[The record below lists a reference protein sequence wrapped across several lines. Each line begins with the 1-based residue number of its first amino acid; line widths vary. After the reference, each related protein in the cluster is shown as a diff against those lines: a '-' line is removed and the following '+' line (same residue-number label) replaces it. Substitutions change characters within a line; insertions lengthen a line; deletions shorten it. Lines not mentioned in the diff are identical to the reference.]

1 MADASKLIMT
11 EGDAAETPAAGTLV
25 IYAKSDS
32 IFYYKDDAGVER
44 GLTEGMANPMT
55 TAGDIVYGGV
65 DGEATRL
72 AKGTAGQVLTM
83 NSGATA
89 PEWGKKAQP
98 GGVKSLT
105 DGATIA
111 IDWDNGATQ
120 YVVLGAT
127 GRTVTFA
134 NPREGEV
141 YRFIIIQDGTG
152 SRTITTWPT
161 IKWAGGSA
169 PTLTTTGG
177 KADVVTLLYANSS
190 YYGDCS
196 KVF

>member
-1 MADASKLIMT
+1 MADKRIFWSKT
-11 EGDAAETPAAGTLV
+11 
-25 IYAKSDS
+25 
-32 IFYYKDDAGVER
+32 
-44 GLTEGMANPMT
+44 GLT
-55 TAGDIVYGGV
+55 GG
-65 DGEATRL
+65 
-72 AKGTAGQVLTM
+72 
-83 NSGATA
+83 GATA
-89 PEWGKKAQP
+89 LDSIDGAGLQDGEIAHVFISDILYVYRLDVDSAAAEASPSIIAPATNAGDKRWILQSYYSDLQAMPAGAYE
-98 GGVKSLT
+98 LT
-105 DGATIA
+105 DDATIA

-134 NPREGEV
+134 NPVNGAV
-141 YRFIIIQDGTG
+141 YRFIIIQDGSG

>member
-1 MADASKLIMT
+1 
-11 EGDAAETPAAGTLV
+11 
-25 IYAKSDS
+25 
-32 IFYYKDDAGVER
+32 
-44 GLTEGMANPMT
+44 MANMRILAT
-55 TAGDIVYGGV
+55 EEMVGYGHGTKA
-65 DGEATRL
+65 DTLNRL
-72 AKGTAGQVLTM
+72 AMIEHGEDGVHGQTARKSM
-83 NSGATA
+83 
-89 PEWGKKAQP
+89 KAQP
-98 GGVKSLT
+98 GAVKALS

-120 YVVLGAT
+120 YVTLGAT

-152 SRTITTWPT
+152 SRTITTWPM